1 MARVQLFLS
10 TVSAEFLSYRERL
23 RHLLTRP
30 DVDVKV
36 QEDFI
41 VTGDE
46 TLEMLDT
53 YIQGCDGVIHL
64 VGDMTGA
71 MAKPQSVAAI
81 AARYPELASR
91 YPLAEFLQLDGPS
104 LSYTQ
109 WEAWLALLHGKKL
122 YIATP
127 NEGAPRDGKY
137 QCHAD
142 QQVLQ
147 QAHLARLRGV
157 SRYPAQPFN
166 GHDELAAGVLR
177 SFVLDLLV
185 AAERDRVDATPH
197 NLPEATS
204 SAIPLVGREAAL
216 ARLAQLLETHAAP
229 VLITGMDGVG
239 KTALALHHLR
249 QRLEHYSGSV
259 VMLDGQRRLAGLVEQ
274 LEQFVLVH
282 FDLPVPEELPPQ
294 GRLAWLY
301 SHWPRQQ
308 PVLLLLDELGD
319 PADLQA
325 MGRGL
330 PQRFRLLVTS
340 RRQFGTASQ
349 RVPLEPLDEQQA
361 VDLLAAVSERG
372 PFPDGEE
379 RRARAVAQEVGGLP
393 LALWL
398 LGRRLARDGDLELAE
413 LQRRLQEKGALARDL
428 QGSTADPLQARG
440 LRAGFQLAW
449 EGMGQ
454 EERELAL
461 LLGELPP
468 AAIPWELLALSAPP
482 ALDPDDWREARLGL
496 EQQHLISRPLAG
508 LVGCHPLLHDLL
520 VAQAREEEDPRRWG
534 RLLDALH
541 IWLPRVSEVLEART
555 RERSQGCLPLL
566 EALSQGAAGG
576 LGESTAGLPLLALGR
591 LRSAM
596 GAYGPAGEAF
606 AAGMEQA
613 RVSQGDG
620 ADRLMAGCLVGLA
633 GIARERGQLATA
645 ARQCREA
652 LSLLVPDRA
661 EWLAGESELAMER
674 ADALNGLGL
683 ALHELDE
690 PEAETVLQE
699 ALELRRRHLGDE
711 DRLVQV
717 SRNNLARNLARR
729 GRLSEAEEL
738 YQRALEALRDDPCE
752 VGMAVHNNLASL
764 AMAQGRLEEA
774 LSELQEAVRLA
785 ELALGEHHP
794 RRGELLKN
802 VAIVAEQLGNHRE
815 AETNYRL
822 AAELVT
828 AAWGTEDPRSQDC
841 QLTLEAFLAEQPR

>member
-10 TVSAEFLSYRERL
+10 TVSAEFLSYRTRL

-30 DVDVKV
+30 DVEVKV

-81 AARYPELASR
+81 TQRYPELASR
-91 YPLAEFLQLDGPS
+91 YPLAEFLQPDGPS

-127 NEGAPRDGKY
+127 NKGAPRDGQY
-137 QCHAD
+137 QCVAE
-142 QQVLQ
+142 QQALQ

-157 SRYPAQPFN
+157 SRYPAQPFS

-185 AAERDRVDATPH
+185 AAERDRSDATPH
-197 NLPEATS
+197 NLPES
-204 SAIPLVGREAAL
+204 SSSSIPLLGREAAL

-308 PVLLLLDELGD
+308 PVLLLLDELRD

-325 MGRGL
+325 MGWGL

-361 VDLLAAVSERG
+361 VDLLAAVTERG

-393 LALWL
+393 LAIWL

-428 QGSTADPLQARG
+428 QGSTTDPLQARG
-440 LRAGFQLAW
+440 LRAGFQLAR

-482 ALDPDDWREARLGL
+482 P
-496 EQQHLISRPLAG
+496 LIPTTGERPG
-508 LVGCHPLLHDLL
+508 
-520 VAQAREEEDPRRWG
+520 WG
-534 RLLDALH
+534 
-541 IWLPRVSEVLEART
+541 WSSNT
-555 RERSQGCLPLL
+555 
-566 EALSQGAAGG
+566 
-576 LGESTAGLPLLALGR
+576 
-591 LRSAM
+591 
-596 GAYGPAGEAF
+596 
-606 AAGMEQA
+606 
-613 RVSQGDG
+613 
-620 ADRLMAGCLVGLA
+620 
-633 GIARERGQLATA
+633 
-645 ARQCREA
+645 
-652 LSLLVPDRA
+652 
-661 EWLAGESELAMER
+661 
-674 ADALNGLGL
+674 
-683 ALHELDE
+683 
-690 PEAETVLQE
+690 
-699 ALELRRRHLGDE
+699 
-711 DRLVQV
+711 
-717 SRNNLARNLARR
+717 
-729 GRLSEAEEL
+729 
-738 YQRALEALRDDPCE
+738 
-752 VGMAVHNNLASL
+752 
-764 AMAQGRLEEA
+764 
-774 LSELQEAVRLA
+774 
-785 ELALGEHHP
+785 
-794 RRGELLKN
+794 
-802 VAIVAEQLGNHRE
+802 
-815 AETNYRL
+815 
-822 AAELVT
+822 
-828 AAWGTEDPRSQDC
+828 
-841 QLTLEAFLAEQPR
+841 